1 MAEIKSTRDLIMERT
16 RHLTLSEEEK
26 ESLRVQALAGHIK
39 AVMRRFFSEAQP
51 IDEVVD
57 ELFSLSSD
65 LTLLKELIGRELI
78 ESLDP
83 REDYEPWLK
92 LFRRTVS
99 DDTAQLQALI
109 TSFLTEIGQIN
120 QRRAQEL
127 IHHLLKAALPVR
139 PFSPIFSTMPP
150 FSMPCKNGYV
160 NFGKK

>member
-1 MAEIKSTRDLIMERT
+1 
-16 RHLTLSEEEK
+16 
-26 ESLRVQALAGHIK
+26 
-39 AVMRRFFSEAQP
+39 
-51 IDEVVD
+51 
-57 ELFSLSSD
+57 
-65 LTLLKELIGRELI
+65 
-78 ESLDP
+78 
-83 REDYEPWLK
+83 
-92 LFRRTVS
+92 VS